1 MYHIINDKRA
11 IRSANLIYDGLAKC
25 LKKKSFEQVTITD
38 IQKTTGVARTTIY
51 RCFDNL
57 SDVLYW
63 KCDLCFQE
71 ALSCSEDNCNGD
83 ELKLIN
89 HYFSYWITNY
99 EILELLIKSNLQDI
113 IYACHLKNAKTLEE
127 MYGKLPNMD
136 EILSR
141 YYIPVRTSVTIGVL
155 KAWLDVGRNE
165 SAEELVQILKAQFA
179 FGAQE

>member
-1 MYHIINDKRA
+1 MYHIRNDKRA
-11 IRSANLIYDGLAKC
+11 ARSANLIYDGLAEC

-71 ALSCSEDNCNGD
+71 ALSCSEAADNVD
-83 ELKLIN
+83 EFELIS
-89 HYFSYWITNY
+89 HYFSYWVTHS
-99 EILELLIKSNLQDI
+99 EILELLIKNNRQDI

-127 MYGKLPNMD
+127 MYGKLPDMD
-136 EILSR
+136 ERLSH
-141 YYIPVRTSVTIGVL
+141 YYIAVRTSVTIGVL
-155 KAWLDVGRNE
+155 KAWLNGGKKETADQLLDIIVSVIGKR
-165 SAEELVQILKAQFA
+165 
-179 FGAQE
+179 